1 MRTPST
7 PRGRAAYDH
16 LPPLE
21 AIIRAWTEPG
31 PRPDWHRRAQDEV
44 RRAMP
49 TLAHA
54 LDRYAYT
61 GIYTGQERVAVSD
74 IRRALDGA

>member
-1 MRTPST
+1 MTDPQTYSTPWKDERMRTPST

-31 PRPDWHRRAQDEV
+31 PRPDWHRQAQGEV

-54 LDRYAYT
+54 LDKAARET
-61 GIYTGQERVAVSD
+61 R
-74 IRRALDGA
+74 

>member
-7 PRGRAAYDH
+7 PSGRSAYDH

-21 AIIRAWTEPG
+21 AIIRAWTETG
-31 PRPDWHRRAQDEV
+31 PHPDWHRRAQDEV

-49 TLAHA
+49 VLAHA
-54 LDRYAYT
+54 LDRA
-61 GIYTGQERVAVSD
+61 EREN
-74 IRRALDGA
+74 RR

>member
-7 PRGRAAYDH
+7 PSGRAAYDH

-54 LDRYAYT
+54 LDKAARET
-61 GIYTGQERVAVSD
+61 
-74 IRRALDGA
+74 RR